1 MEGAFAMKLRLGI
14 TGKPGIGKSTIIRE
28 VIRSLKAEGIAVDGM
43 LTSDIHDKVG
53 RRVGFSIEDIS
64 TGEKGIL
71 AHVHLHQSSP
81 EVKVGKY
88 TVNLTDLDAI
98 GAHSITNAL
107 TQFEPRIIIIDEIGP
122 MELKSRRFIDAVE
135 AALKSDKHLIVSVH
149 QRSAHEL
156 VRHIKSTFEILEV
169 TAENRDEL
177 AAVII
182 DKRSGMHIKLD
193 TSHQK

>member
-1 MEGAFAMKLRLGI
+1 MKLRIGI
-14 TGKPGIGKSTIIRE
+14 TGKPGIGKSTIIKE
-28 VIRSLKAEGIAVDGM
+28 VIRSLKAEGIAVGGM
-43 LTSDIHDKVG
+43 LTSDIHEGG
-53 RRVGFSIEDIS
+53 RRIGFSIEDIS

-98 GAHSITNAL
+98 GAHSINNAL
-107 TQFEPRIIIIDEIGP
+107 TQSEPSIIIIDEIGP

-135 AALKSDKHLIVSVH
+135 AAMSSDKHLLVSVH
-149 QRSAHEL
+149 QRSEHGL
-156 VRHIKSTFEILEV
+156 VRRIRSTFEILEV

-177 AAVII
+177 AVVIM
-182 DKRSGMHIKLD
+182 DKRSGMHIKLAIA
-193 TSHQK
+193 SS